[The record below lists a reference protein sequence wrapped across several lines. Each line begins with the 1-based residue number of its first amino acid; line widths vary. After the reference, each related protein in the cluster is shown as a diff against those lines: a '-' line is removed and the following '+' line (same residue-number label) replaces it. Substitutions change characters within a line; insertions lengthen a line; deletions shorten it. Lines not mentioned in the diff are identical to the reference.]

1 MFKIKGFCFTF
12 LNNVY
17 YNKAMTKEEIWHNVL
32 AQIKL
37 NLSPANFATWF
48 SNTKI
53 SEINDGVVV
62 LSVPNSFSRE
72 WIEQKYKHEILK
84 FLKEVDTTIKEI
96 TYTID
101 LQKVTNNNTVMISE
115 EQMGFSEFETN
126 QETNLN
132 PKYNLTKLIVGPF
145 NEMAYAAGEAIVDMP
160 GEAYNPYFIYGGVGL
175 GKTHLIQG
183 VGNKIKARYP
193 DKKVKYIPA
202 ERLISDVVD
211 SIRKNTV
218 EELKANL
225 QKIDVLI
232 IDDIQFISGKT
243 KTQEEFFHIF
253 NALYQKNKQIILT
266 SDRHPGSIPA
276 LTDRLRSRFEG
287 GMIADVGLPDF
298 ETRVAILKQKI
309 EEKEIDLSFEI
320 LEYIANNIQK
330 NVRELEGALNK
341 VLIFKKINKN
351 LELADVKRVL
361 KPIISVKTKTTTPE
375 EIINTVRDFYK
386 IEDDESFL
394 NSRKKEYARPR
405 QLSMYLL
412 KRELKLAYAIIGR
425 KFGGKDH
432 TTVMHACSLMERENE
447 EDQKFNQEVE
457 MIMQR
462 IYSE

>member
-1 MFKIKGFCFTF
+1 
-12 LNNVY
+12 
-17 YNKAMTKEEIWHNVL
+17 
-32 AQIKL
+32 
-37 NLSPANFATWF
+37 
-48 SNTKI
+48 
-53 SEINDGVVV
+53 
-62 LSVPNSFSRE
+62 
-72 WIEQKYKHEILK
+72 
-84 FLKEVDTTIKEI
+84 
-96 TYTID
+96 
-101 LQKVTNNNTVMISE
+101 MISE